1 MLVKPLTLLSRFINM
16 IQQAKK
22 LNTVKNK
29 EIDFST
35 LDGKRFY
42 YSFLAGSQ
50 RLFDNQVLL
59 NKINVFPVKD
69 ADTGTNLVSTVRSI
83 IDSIIPSDN
92 FSVTANAIADA
103 ALVGARGNSGIIF
116 AQFLYGF
123 SSEFGDERTIDIN
136 RFSAAINRGVQQ
148 SYEAISNPVEGTMIT
163 VIREW
168 AEYIQK
174 IKDKFNNFNQLIAES
189 YTQAK
194 QSLLET
200 PEKLEVLAKAKVVD
214 AGAKG
219 FVVFLEGMID
229 FFKHGEV
236 KKIIGARNMIKVN
249 ALEGVHNHENIT
261 YRFCTEAMVVGE
273 NMIREKLRS
282 KIDHLGDSLVIAG
295 SPKKMR
301 IHIHSDTPDIIFSK
315 LSQFGSITFQKV
327 DDMVMQMDIA
337 ENRKYPIAIVTDSTC
352 DLPQEFI
359 EKHQIVVV
367 PLSVHF
373 GDTYYLDRLTI
384 KPDRFYQMINTSPQY
399 PSTAQPS
406 FKDFSNTYNYLSTH
420 YDSIIGIHISEAM
433 SGTCSNSRNAAKTI
447 SSFTKKPIT
456 VINSKRL
463 SCGLGLIVLR
473 AVEALGNKMSHKELV
488 RNVEMWSEKTDILV
502 TTKTMKYMVKSGR
515 VSAMKG
521 FVGKFLNVKPIVT
534 VNKEGKTELFG
545 KPFTE
550 KSSMKMAMRMVD
562 KKLSKNKLW
571 GYAIS
576 HANNLDT
583 AEWFAKEMKERT
595 GMSPR
600 FINDASPVLGVNT
613 GPGVV
618 ALSLMME

>member
-1 MLVKPLTLLSRFINM
+1 M
-16 IQQAKK
+16 IK
-22 LNTVKNK
+22 K

-92 FSVTANAIADA
+92 FSVTANAVADA

-123 SSEFGDERTIDIN
+123 SSEFSDEQTIDIN

-174 IKDKFNNFNQLIAES
+174 IKDKFDNFNQLIAES

-229 FFKHGEV
+229 FFKHGEI
-236 KKIIGARNMIKVN
+236 KKIIGARNVIKVN
-249 ALEGVHNHENIT
+249 AMEGIHDHENIT
-261 YRFCTEAMVVGE
+261 YRFCTEAMLVGE
-273 NMIREKLRS
+273 NINREKLRS

-301 IHIHSDTPDIIFSK
+301 IHIHTDTPDK
-315 LSQFGSITFQKV
+315 LFARVSQFGSITFQKV

-384 KPDRFYQMINTSPQY
+384 KPDRFYDLINTSPQY

-420 YDSIIGIHISEAM
+420 YDSVIGIHISEAM
-433 SGTCSNSRNAAKTI
+433 SGTCSNSRKAAKTI

-456 VINSKRL
+456 VLNSKRL

-473 AVEALGNKMSHKELV
+473 AVEGLQEKMTHEELV
-488 RNVEMWSEKTDILV
+488 KNVELWSEKTDILV
-502 TTKTMKYMVKSGR
+502 TTKTMKYLVKSGR
-515 VSAMKG
+515 VNAMKG
-521 FVGKFLNVKPIVT
+521 FVGKFLNVKPIIT
-534 VNKEGKTELFG
+534 VNNEGKSELFG

-550 KSSMKMAMRMVD
+550 KSSMKMAMKMVD
-562 KKLSKNKLW
+562 TKLSKNKLW

-576 HANNLDT
+576 HANNPDT
-583 AEWFAKEMKERT
+583 AEWFTKEMLQRT

-618 ALSLMME
+618 ALSLMFE

>member
-1 MLVKPLTLLSRFINM
+1 MVK
-16 IQQAKK
+16 
-22 LNTVKNK
+22 K

-42 YSFLAGSQ
+42 LSFLAGSQ

-69 ADTGTNLVSTVRSI
+69 ADTGTNLASTVRSI
-83 IDSIIPSDN
+83 IDSIVPSDN
-92 FSVTANAIADA
+92 FSVTANAVADA

-123 SSEFGDERTIDIN
+123 SSEFNNEHTIDIN
-136 RFSAAINRGVQQ
+136 RFSAAIHKGVEH

-168 AEYIQK
+168 AEYIQQ
-174 IKDKFNNFNQLIAES
+174 IKDKFDNFNHLITES
-189 YTQAK
+189 YSKAK
-194 QSLLET
+194 QSLAET
-200 PEKLEVLAKAKVVD
+200 QEKLEVLAKAKVVD

-229 FFKHGEV
+229 FFNHGEV
-236 KKIIGARNMIKVN
+236 KQIVGVRNVLKAIPVE
-249 ALEGVHNHENIT
+249 ASHEHDHINFR
-261 YRFCTEAMVVGE
+261 YCTEALIIGE

-282 KIDHLGDSLVIAG
+282 KIEHLGDSLVIAG

-301 IHIHSDTPDIIFSK
+301 IHIHTDTPDIAFSK
-315 LSQFGSITFQKV
+315 ISQFGSITFQKV

-359 EKHQIVVV
+359 EKHQITVV

-384 KPDRFYQMINTSPQY
+384 KPDRFYDMINTSPQY

-433 SGTCSNSRNAAKTI
+433 SGTCSNSRKAAKTI
-447 SSFTKKPIT
+447 SSFTKKPIS

-473 AVEALGNKMSHKELV
+473 AIESLQNKMSHEDLIKNIES
-488 RNVEMWSEKTDILV
+488 WSEKTDMLV
-502 TTKTMKYMVKSGR
+502 TTKTMKYLVKSGR

-521 FVGKFLNVKPIVT
+521 IVGKLLKVKPIIT
-534 VNKEGKTELFG
+534 VNSEGKSEPYG

-550 KSSMKMAMRMVD
+550 KASMRMAMKLVD
-562 KKLSKNKLW
+562 KKLPKRKLW

-576 HANNLDT
+576 HANNLPT
-583 AEWFAKEMKERT
+583 AEWYAKEMMNRT
-595 GMSPR
+595 GMAPR
-600 FINDASPVLGVNT
+600 FINDASPVLGTNT

-618 ALSLMME
+618 ALSLMFD